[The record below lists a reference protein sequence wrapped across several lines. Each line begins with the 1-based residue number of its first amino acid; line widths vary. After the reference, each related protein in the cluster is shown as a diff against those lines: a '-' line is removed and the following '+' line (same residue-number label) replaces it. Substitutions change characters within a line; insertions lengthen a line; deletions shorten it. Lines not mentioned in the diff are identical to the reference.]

1 MVCLHVAIAAMLLA
15 VTLRANVRVSI
26 AAAAVVLFVLF
37 GSGYEDIIWAGGMGW
52 VAALAFGLAQLLL
65 SDHDG
70 PIDRRDWLGL
80 GAGALGLMCS
90 GLMLIMMLVVGL
102 NTLIRR
108 SWRMAAFHVAPLVA
122 LYLIWWYSIGR
133 RYPVSSPSILHH
145 LGLLPPWIS
154 NEIIASF
161 DAMGQVPGIAVALAV
176 LLVVG
181 LPLAFIDIGWS
192 NLRQRA
198 APFALAVGALVY
210 VVANGWQRAALFSG
224 IGYERSSHFLDVFV
238 AMVLPPIAVAAEAV
252 VRRWRFLLPAVL
264 AALLIGVPGNLEKL
278 NQSTGVYSALDQS
291 RNQQYL
297 TSVVELPIAR
307 VMPRSYQ
314 PNPILDPGVTI
325 GWLLAQKTEGRLPE
339 TDALTPRR
347 AADLSLAIAI
357 FQSPSGTA
365 ARSCQTLH
373 TADTRHL
380 DAGRSIQF
388 SGGALQAVLV
398 TGAVSSDPLRFLQS
412 NGHSLVARAPLTVR
426 VSPVGSG
433 GRVIV
438 CS

>member
-1 MVCLHVAIAAMLLA
+1 
-15 VTLRANVRVSI
+15 
-26 AAAAVVLFVLF
+26 
-37 GSGYEDIIWAGGMGW
+37 MGW

-70 PIDRRDWLGL
+70 SIDRRDWLGL

-90 GLMLIMMLVVGL
+90 GLMLIMMVVVGL

-108 SWRMAAFHVAPLVA
+108 GWRMAAFHVAPLVA

-154 NEIIASF
+154 NEITASF
-161 DAMGQVPGIAVALAV
+161 DAMGQVPGIAVAIAV

-192 NLRQRA
+192 NLRRRA
-198 APFALAVGALVY
+198 APFALAVGALVF

-224 IGYERSSHFLDVFV
+224 FGYERSGHFLDVFV
-238 AMVLPPIAVAAEAV
+238 AMVLPAIAVAGEAV
-252 VRRWRFLLPAVL
+252 VRRWRFLLPVVLAVL
-264 AALLIGVPGNLEKL
+264 LVGVPGNIEKL
-278 NQSTGVYSALDQS
+278 NQTTGPYSAAAES
-291 RNQQYL
+291 RNEQYL
-297 TSVVELPIAR
+297 TSVVDLPIAR
-307 VMPRSYQ
+307 NMPRSYQ
-314 PNPILDPGVTI
+314 PDPLLDPGVTI
-325 GWLLAQKTEGRLPE
+325 GWLLAQKSEGRLPE
-339 TDALTPRR
+339 TDAPAPRK
-347 AADLSLAIAI
+347 AADMSLAIAV
-357 FQSPSGTA
+357 FQSDSRAPAT
-365 ARSCQTLH
+365 SCQTSG
-373 TADTRHL
+373 TSEIRHL

-388 SGGALQAVLV
+388 SGGALEVV
-398 TGAVSSDPLRFLQS
+398 FVSGDGSSDPVTFLQS
-412 NGHSLVARAPLTVR
+412 NGHSLVARVPLTLR

-433 GRVIV
+433 GRVTV